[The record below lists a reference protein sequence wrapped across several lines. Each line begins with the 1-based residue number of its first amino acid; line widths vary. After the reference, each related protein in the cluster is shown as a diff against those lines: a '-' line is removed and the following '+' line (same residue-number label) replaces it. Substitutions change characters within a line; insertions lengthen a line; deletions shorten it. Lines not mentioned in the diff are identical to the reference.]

1 MPVADVK
8 IRSGILQSTLTN
20 DLSTE
25 GVVAGGR
32 RMEAVLPA
40 GVHASR
46 LQREEG
52 VVTSSV
58 TVALLSD
65 VTSMGPTA
73 SFQLCCSVLAL
84 KVLSCEGTK
93 RIFWCLWAL
102 YHCTET

>member
-1 MPVADVK
+1 M
-8 IRSGILQSTLTN
+8 
-20 DLSTE
+20 
-25 GVVAGGR
+25 AGGR
-32 RMEAVLPA
+32 RMEAVLPV
-40 GVHASR
+40 GLHASR
-46 LQREEG
+46 LQREG

-73 SFQLCCSVLAL
+73 SFHLCCSVLAL

-93 RIFWCLWAL
+93 SIFWRLWAL